1 MNKTQRLVL
10 TSLFFAIAIILSVVE
25 NSLPPLPIAVPGVKF
40 GLSNIVV
47 MYVLFFIGRKEAYAV
62 AMLKAVFVFATRGWI
77 ASALS
82 LTGGF
87 LSVSFMI
94 LLLVIFRDKISYLIL
109 SISGAIFHN
118 MGQLIAVS
126 IIYTNLYLLYF
137 FPALIITGI
146 LAGIVTSV
154 LLNVIKPALKRV
166 GFYQNKVK
174 S

>member
-40 GLSNIVV
+40 GLSNIAV

-62 AMLKAVFVFATRGWI
+62 ALLKAVFVFATRGWI
-77 ASALS
+77 ASVLS
-82 LTGGF
+82 LSGGVLS
-87 LSVSFMI
+87 LSVMI
-94 LLLVIFRDKISYLIL
+94 VLLMLFKEKISYLIL

-126 IIYTNLYLLYF
+126 IVYTNLYLLYF
-137 FPALIITGI
+137 FPVLIITGI
-146 LAGIVTSV
+146 LAGIITSV

>member
-40 GLSNIVV
+40 GLSNIAV

-77 ASALS
+77 ASVLS
-82 LTGGF
+82 LSGGF
-87 LSVSFMI
+87 LSISVMVVLLI
-94 LLLVIFRDKISYLIL
+94 LFRDKISYLIL

-118 MGQLIAVS
+118 VGQLIAVS

-137 FPALIITGI
+137 FPVLIITGI

>member
-1 MNKTQRLVL
+1 MAL
-10 TSLFFAIAIILSVVE
+10 
-25 NSLPPLPIAVPGVKF
+25 
-40 GLSNIVV
+40 
-47 MYVLFFIGRKEAYAV
+47 
-62 AMLKAVFVFATRGWI
+62 LKAVFVFATRGWI
-77 ASALS
+77 ASVLS
-82 LTGGF
+82 LSGGV
-87 LSVSFMI
+87 LSISVMVVLLI
-94 LLLVIFRDKISYLIL
+94 LFKDKISYLIL

-126 IIYTNLYLLYF
+126 IVYTNLYLLYF
-137 FPALIITGI
+137 FPVLIITGI

>member
-40 GLSNIVV
+40 GLSNIAV

-62 AMLKAVFVFATRGWI
+62 ALLKAVFVFATRGWI
-77 ASALS
+77 ASVLS
-82 LTGGF
+82 LSGGV
-87 LSVSFMI
+87 LSISVMVVLLI
-94 LLLVIFRDKISYLIL
+94 LFKDKISYLIL

-118 MGQLIAVS
+118 IGQLIAVS
-126 IIYTNLYLLYF
+126 IVYTNLYLLYF
-137 FPALIITGI
+137 FPVLIITGI